1 MLCLFVG
8 FRIVYDSPCIIEVM
22 RSTWNA
28 PQTIHLAEIECG
40 RRKKWINE
48 RITRLENP
56 TIVIYH
62 IVTIPSHNWI
72 CTLQRTLRI
81 NLHNHLFAFPRFFPR
96 MTPKCVVAGSESR
109 LPLQQPCKGDASSR
123 WFNCP
128 GRGVFPKDIGRVPL
142 PSVCWFELAW
152 WSCPISCSP
161 ACKRVPQAV
170 SATAIFSRC
179 AGFCWGA
186 GADGGGDDK
195 PRPYITSVPATNT
208 SRPIAYLPIIYSI
221 KSKSTRSRNPRQ
233 TKGERNKRIMVD
245 RWEEMVG
252 RLLSFFLQGETQT
265 RLPSLRDAVGV
276 NWKNGVRAC
285 ARFPLV

>member
-56 TIVIYH
+56 TILIYH

-152 WSCPISCSP
+152 WSCPISCS
-161 ACKRVPQAV
+161 RLQAR
-170 SATAIFSRC
+170 STSSECNCHFLSLRGLLLGGRSGWWRWWQTATVHNLS
-179 AGFCWGA
+179 
-186 GADGGGDDK
+186 
-195 PRPYITSVPATNT
+195 PRNK
-208 SRPIAYLPIIYSI
+208 YLPTDRLFAYYLFDQI
-221 KSKSTRSRNPRQ
+221 KIDPEPQPST
-233 TKGERNKRIMVD
+233 D
-245 RWEEMVG
+245 
-252 RLLSFFLQGETQT
+252 
-265 RLPSLRDAVGV
+265 
-276 NWKNGVRAC
+276 
-285 ARFPLV
+285 